1 MDGFFGSDFGAF
13 LVAQMVKNLSVMQE
27 MRVQSLVRKIPWR
40 REWLPTQVFLPREFH
55 GQRSLAGYSY
65 WGHKELGTTERLT
78 LSLFHSL

>member
-40 REWLPTQVFLPREFH
+40 REWLPTQVFLPEEFRR
-55 GQRSLAGYSY
+55 QRSLAGYSV
-65 WGHKELGTTERLT
+65 WGRKELDTP
-78 LSLFHSL
+78 SD